1 MMPTTVRDCARPQS
15 GDSPERRGSRPPY
28 SAQYSSPGTSGAFF
42 LTGGIPPPKKAS
54 GGACRPPAL
63 RAAEESDS
71 LAFVQGLR
79 LDAAVRPE
87 LDDCI
92 RRRLDELETASPGL
106 CESLPPQVRDT
117 LPRVFAASD
126 FVAESCIRDA
136 AVLPAVIGAGLLRP
150 LAQGELAGR
159 APPAAGAEA
168 DMLEALRRWRRREMV
183 RIAWRALAGWACVE
197 ETLTESSDFADAAI
211 DTAVAY
217 ARRQLVACFGEPRS
231 AGGAPQPLVVVAMG
245 KLGGRELNFSSDVDL
260 MLLFPEHGETDGA
273 RAIANEEFFTRLGQG
288 LIKLLETPTRD
299 GLTLRVDMRL
309 RPFGDSGPL
318 VTSFAA
324 LEDYLS
330 LHGRDW
336 ERYAYVKARAVT
348 AADRFAEIRSTV
360 LRPFVYRRYLD
371 YGVFESLREM
381 KALIEREV
389 QRRELAGHV
398 KLGPGGIREIEFIV
412 QTFQLIRGGRDR
424 RLQSPSLLAALD
436 LLGREGILPAQ
447 ATGEL
452 REAYLYLRRLENSL
466 QMLADRQCHRL
477 PCEELSQERIAT
489 AMGHEDWLA
498 LIGELDRHRERVAR
512 HFRRLV
518 AGESAPTGPYIDLG
532 RGWDEGAET
541 TALTDS
547 LAEAGFAAPA
557 QAARVL
563 LELRA
568 SALVRKLDEP
578 GRRRLQA
585 LLPPLLA
592 DVAAGAAADERQL
605 TVLRRILSILEA
617 TGKRSAYFALLRE
630 SAAARRRLVEV
641 CLRGEFLARQI
652 AAYPLLL
659 DELVD
664 ERSLS
669 ELPERDALAEEL
681 EIGLQR
687 VEDDAERQVE
697 ALCHFQRAAL
707 FRVAMADLAGTLPV
721 MRVSDHL
728 TVIAELILDRAIELG
743 WRQITAQY
751 GAPCCGEERR
761 AVSVCA
767 VGYGKLGGIE
777 LGYGSDLDLV
787 FLHDS
792 QGERQETCG
801 EPPIDNQ
808 VFFVRLAQR
817 VVHLL
822 SVHSAA
828 GRLYEV
834 DVRLRPS
841 GKGGLLVTQIDAFAE
856 YQRREAWTWEHQ
868 ALLHAR
874 AVAGSPGLCAEF
886 GRIRMDVLRHHV
898 RRETLQEEVRSMR
911 ERMRRELSKG
921 GGGRM
926 DLKQDPGGIADIE
939 FLAQYWALRWAG
951 DFPPVAMF
959 SDTIRQ
965 LESVASAALVPQAT
979 VDTLTAAYRTYRAR
993 RHHLWLA
1000 GQSGLAPAEEF
1011 TAERAAVTAIWQQAM
1026 DRRR

>member
-1 MMPTTVRDCARPQS
+1 MS
-15 GDSPERRGSRPPY
+15 
-28 SAQYSSPGTSGAFF
+28 
-42 LTGGIPPPKKAS
+42 
-54 GGACRPPAL
+54 
-63 RAAEESDS
+63 
-71 LAFVQGLR
+71 
-79 LDAAVRPE
+79 PE
-87 LDDCI
+87 LDDCV
-92 RRRLDELETASPGL
+92 RRHLEALEAASPGL
-106 CESLPPQVRDT
+106 YNTLPSEVRDS

-136 AVLPAVIGAGLLRP
+136 AVLSSLAESGLLRP
-150 LAQGELAGR
+150 LAPGELGGR
-159 APPAAGAEA
+159 APAAAGMEA

-211 DTAVAY
+211 EVAVAY
-217 ARRQLVACFGEPRS
+217 ARQQLVGRFGQPRS
-231 AGGAPQPLVVVAMG
+231 AGGEPQPLVVVAMG

-260 MLLFPEHGETDGA
+260 VLLFPEHGETDGA
-273 RAIANEEFFTRLGQG
+273 RVISNEEFFTRLGQG
-288 LIKLLETPTRD
+288 LIKLLETPTHD

-318 VTSFAA
+318 VVSFAA
-324 LEDYLS
+324 LEDYLP

-348 AADRFAEIRSTV
+348 GAGRFAEIRSGV

-389 QRRELAGHV
+389 QRRELAGHI

-412 QTFQLIRGGRDR
+412 QTFQLIRGGRDPA
-424 RLQSPSLLAALD
+424 LQNPSLLAALE
-436 LLGREGILPAQ
+436 LLGRERILPLA
-447 ATGEL
+447 AAGEL

-466 QMLADRQCHRL
+466 QMLADRQCHQL
-477 PCEELSQERIAT
+477 PTDELSRGRIAA
-489 AMGHEDWLA
+489 AMGYPDWPA
-498 LIGELDRHRERVAR
+498 LVGELDRHRKRVGW

-518 AGESAPTGPYIDLG
+518 AGEPAPAGIHIDLG
-532 RGWDEGAET
+532 RAWDEGAET

-547 LAEAGFAAPA
+547 LAEAGFAAPEEVG
-557 QAARVL
+557 RLL

-568 SALVRKLDEP
+568 SSLVRKLDEP

-592 DVAAGAAADERQL
+592 DIAAGTAGAEQQ
-605 TVLRRILSILEA
+605 TEVLRRILSILEA

-630 SAAARRRLVEV
+630 SPAARRRLVEI
-641 CLRGEFLARQI
+641 CRRGEFLARQV

-669 ELPERDALAEEL
+669 ELPDRGELAREL
-681 EIGLQR
+681 EIGLAR
-687 VEDDAERQVE
+687 VEGDAERQVE
-697 ALCHFQRAAL
+697 ALCHFQRAAV
-707 FRVAMADLAGTLPV
+707 FRVAVADLAGTLPV

-743 WRQITAQY
+743 WRQITAQF
-751 GAPCCGEERR
+751 GVPCCGEQRR
-761 AVSVCA
+761 PVRVCA
-767 VGYGKLGGIE
+767 VAYGKLGGLE

-792 QGERQETCG
+792 RGERQETCG
-801 EPPIDNQ
+801 ERPIDNQ
-808 VFFVRLAQR
+808 VFFVRLVQR

-822 SVHSAA
+822 TVHSPA

-856 YQRREAWTWEHQ
+856 YQRRDAWTWEHQ

-874 AVAGSPGLCAEF
+874 AVAGSPGLCEEF
-886 GRIRMDVLRHHV
+886 ERIRMDVLRHHV
-898 RRETLQEEVRSMR
+898 RLDTLRQDVRAMR

-939 FLAQYWALRWAG
+939 FLAQYWALEWAREY
-951 DFPPVAMF
+951 PPVAMF

-965 LESVASAALVPQAT
+965 LESVASAGLVPQST
-979 VDTLTAAYRTYRAR
+979 VDTLTGAYRAYRSR
-993 RHHLWLA
+993 RHHLALA
-1000 GQSGLAPAEEF
+1000 GRGELAPEEDF
-1011 TAERAAVTAIWQQAM
+1011 AAERAAVTAIWREVMEREPAIEPPRTRQ
-1026 DRRR
+1026 R